1 MTKNRLMRS
10 AAVLALA
17 AAGFCASAAYAGD
30 AAAPDNPEVEI
41 VVVTATKGTAA
52 DIAPSKSSLDTFEP
66 QSIMTRTYI
75 EDSIPDVSDYTAI
88 ATISPSVS
96 GGIDSNGPGL
106 SEKDAVIRGFGDGQ
120 YNVRYDGIPF
130 GDTNDPSHHSTS
142 YFPAST
148 VGAMEIDRGPGEAG
162 DLGQASLGGS
172 MNMFSRTLTDDPYA
186 QQKLTFGSW
195 DTRSAVTTLQ
205 SGTLDWLNG
214 ARATANFQELQSDGY
229 LTYAHVKEYNQFA
242 KMEIPL
248 DSNWTVTL
256 MGTHNS
262 GQVHTPDN
270 DGITLAQAAAYGK
283 NFSMSDN
290 PNDPTFFGYNTVRKH
305 TDFEYARLT
314 GDIAQGFTLDNTTYM
329 YGYINHT
336 YSANDT
342 WRTGAEILAGTYPSD
357 AVGTKAGP
365 SGNHD
370 VRGYDKL
377 NAYRVYGDIFR
388 LAKDFAFGD
397 ITGQVRTGLWYEVS
411 DTHRHRYDRDW
422 TLGFIPDPEEKAP
435 SCAKSMPPTCAT
447 PDASIQFLEES
458 KWTQYQPF
466 IDVEIHPMEGL
477 TVTPGFK
484 YMSFTRKINAPIN
497 SKTRA
502 PEYDSTNYTAEL
514 PYLSANYKITSEW
527 SAYAQYAKG
536 FLVPPLKAFYV
547 NDSSANELAPEKST
561 NYQLGTV
568 YNVDN
573 LNLDADIYY
582 VRASGAFQKESG
594 IYVNDG
600 TVRFKGVEAEGTY
613 AFNDGALEGLA
624 IFANGS
630 LNQALKLDPGNADNN
645 KQIGSVPKWTAAFG
659 VIYKQNGVSVS
670 LINKFMGEQWGQDGE
685 EPDYKIGSYNVT
697 NFVAGYDFGMVKL
710 QAGIYNLFDH
720 QNITDIN
727 VSGDGLALDN
737 PNSTSSVYFLP
748 ERSYQLT
755 LRVTLD

>member
-1 MTKNRLMRS
+1 MTKNRLMQS
-10 AAVLALA
+10 AAMLALV
-17 AAGFCASAAYAGD
+17 AAGFCASAAYAGGTT
-30 AAAPDNPEVEI
+30 APDNPEVEI

-52 DIAPSKSSLDTFEP
+52 NLAPSKSSLDAFEP

-75 EDSIPDVSDYTAI
+75 EDSVPDVSDYTGI
-88 ATISPSVS
+88 ALISPSVS
-96 GGIDSNGPGL
+96 GGIDNNGPGL

-130 GDTNDPSHHSTS
+130 ADTNDPSHHSTS

-148 VGAMEIDRGPGEAG
+148 VGAMTIDRGPGEAG

-172 MNMFSRTLTDDPYA
+172 MEMFSRTLTDDAYA
-186 QQKLTFGSW
+186 QQKATYGSW
-195 DTRSAVTTLQ
+195 DTRNFVTTLQ

-229 LTYAHVKEYNQFA
+229 LTYAHVKAYNQFA
-242 KMEIPL
+242 KFQIPL
-248 DSNWTVTL
+248 DSNWTITL

-283 NFSMSDN
+283 NFSMSND
-290 PNDPTFFGYNTVRKH
+290 PNDPTYFGYNTVRKH

-314 GDIAQGFTLDNTTYM
+314 GDISQGFTLDNTAYM

-342 WRTGAEILAGTYPSD
+342 WRTGAEILADTYPGD
-357 AVGTKAGP
+357 AAGTKAGP

-370 VRGYDKL
+370 IRGYDKL

-388 LAKDFAFGD
+388 LAKDFAFGG

-422 TLGFIPDPEEKAP
+422 TLGFIPDPEEKT
-435 SCAKSMPPTCAT
+435 PPKNLPPGDPV
-447 PDASIQFLEES
+447 PDATIQFREQS
-458 KWTQYQPF
+458 TWTQYQPF
-466 IDVEIHPMEGL
+466 IDIEIHPMEGL

-484 YMSFTRKINAPIN
+484 YMSFTRKINAPVN
-497 SKTRA
+497 SKTRF
-502 PEYDSTNYTAEL
+502 PEHDSTTYTARL
-514 PYLSANYKITSEW
+514 PFLTANYKIASGWAT
-527 SAYAQYAKG
+527 YAQYAEG

-547 NDSSANELAPEKST
+547 PDSTQNELKPQTST
-561 NYQLGTV
+561 SYQLGTV

-573 LNLDADIYY
+573 LNLDADVYY
-582 VRASGAFQKESG
+582 VRASNAFKKTASN

-600 TVRFKGVEAEGTY
+600 TVRYKGVEAEGTY
-613 AFNDGALEGLA
+613 AFSDGPFDGLA

-630 LNQALKLDPGNADNN
+630 LNQALKLDPGQSGNN
-645 KQIGSVPKWTAAFG
+645 KQIGGVPKWTAAFG
-659 VIYKQNGVSVS
+659 LIYKKHGVSVS
-670 LINKFMGEQWGQDGE
+670 LINKFMGDQWGDDGE
-685 EPDYKIGSYNVT
+685 PGFLKIGAYNIT
-697 NFVAGYDFGMVKL
+697 NLIVGYDFGMFKL
-710 QAGIYNLFDH
+710 QAGVHNLFDH

-727 VSGDGLALDN
+727 HNDDLALDN
-737 PNSTSSVYFLP
+737 PNTLNSVYFLP